1 MKRKIILSS
10 QYKKDIKLARR
21 RHLPEE
27 ELNGI
32 VLKLANDVP
41 LPIENKDHPLKG
53 DYIGYRECHIQSDW
67 LLIYRKTT
75 ERPTTTSCRY
85 LNWPVLA
92 LIRICSRNSILNIA
106 LLQQCERVSFIQAE
120 RTDIVSIQ
128 STPAHTSR
136 KTEIHFK

>member
-67 LLIYRKTT
+67 LLK
-75 ERPTTTSCRY
+75 RPTTTSCRY

-106 LLQQCERVSFIQAE
+106 LLPQCERVSCIQAE

-128 STPAHTSR
+128 STPVHTSR
-136 KTEIHFK
+136 KNEIHFK

>member
-53 DYIGYRECHIQSDW
+53 DYIGYRECRMSYTIRLASDIQKD
-67 LLIYRKTT
+67 R
-75 ERPTTTSCRY
+75 
-85 LNWPVLA
+85 
-92 LIRICSRNSILNIA
+92 
-106 LLQQCERVSFIQAE
+106 QQ
-120 RTDIVSIQ
+120 
-128 STPAHTSR
+128 
-136 KTEIHFK
+136 